1 MKNNFENYFSE
12 SDFDFQ
18 EPESG
23 HFERFENKLKA
34 SKKSDKLSWKWLS
47 VAASIL
53 LMIGFG
59 LGKMQQKATI
69 DLADISPKMEE
80 VQGYFVAAIHQKTN
94 LLERKRNPENE
105 LIIKQALTQLEN
117 LENEYQQLLKELN
130 KQGNQEKI
138 INFMIE
144 NYQLRLEILE
154 SMLKKINQI
163 KKLKNEIYV

>member
-12 SDFDFQ
+12 TDFDFQ

-53 LMIGFG
+53 LMVGFWF
-59 LGKMQQKATI
+59 GKMQQKASI
-69 DLADISPKMEE
+69 DLADISPKLEE
-80 VQGYFVAAIHQKTN
+80 VQGYFVAAIHQKTTV
-94 LLERKRNPENE
+94 LEKNKTLENE
-105 LIIKQALTQLEN
+105 LIVKQTLSQLED
-117 LENEYQQLLKELN
+117 LEKEYQHLLKELN

-154 SMLKKINQI
+154 NMLKKINQI

>member
-12 SDFDFQ
+12 ADFDFQ
-18 EPESG
+18 EPENG

-34 SKKSDKLSWKWLS
+34 SKKSDKISWKWLS

-53 LMIGFG
+53 LMIGFWF
-59 LGKMQQKATI
+59 GKMQQKTTI
-69 DLADISPKMEE
+69 DLADISPKLEE
-80 VQGYFVAAIHQKTN
+80 VQGYFVATIHQKTTV
-94 LLERKRNPENE
+94 LEKSKTPENE
-105 LIIKQALTQLEN
+105 LIIKQTLLQLED

-154 SMLKKINQI
+154 NMLKKINQI

>member
-1 MKNNFENYFSE
+1 MKNNIENYFSE
-12 SDFDFQ
+12 TDFDFQ
-18 EPESG
+18 EPENG

-34 SKKSDKLSWKWLS
+34 SKKSDKISWKWLS

-53 LMIGFG
+53 LMVGFWF
-59 LGKMQQKATI
+59 GKMQQKASI
-69 DLADISPKMEE
+69 DLADISPKLEE
-80 VQGYFVAAIHQKTN
+80 VQGYFVATIHQKTKV
-94 LLERKRNPENE
+94 LENNRTPENE
-105 LIIKQALTQLEN
+105 LIIKQTLTQLEN
-117 LENEYQQLLKELN
+117 LEKEYQQLLKELN

-154 SMLKKINQI
+154 NMLKKINQI